1 MTPDQAQGR
10 RSGAVRALLAVT
22 AAALVSSVALTAAS
36 YTDHAAANFGNGT
49 TNSGIGNPNRFDIAV
64 RDSMGVLQDASTP
77 ASAVLLP
84 LTSGTAFTETTPVVF
99 EATFANRAP
108 GIAGDLV
115 FSIYDPDDTGAT
127 DLFRSLRYTLYL
139 AGSSTPVVANA
150 TADAL
155 NLAAATSSDVAPG
168 GSVLVRL
175 EAVIAPGAGMSVA
188 GQSTQLGMTA
198 QGESR

>member
-1 MTPDQAQGR
+1 MKLNRAKGR
-10 RSGAVRALLAVT
+10 RSGAVRLLLAL
-22 AAALVSSVALTAAS
+22 AAATLVSSVALTAAS
-36 YTDHAAANFGNGT
+36 YTDDAAANLGNGT
-49 TNSGIGNPNRFDIAV
+49 ANSGIGNPNKFDIAV
-64 RDSMGVLQDASTP
+64 RDSMGVLQDAATP

-139 AGSSTPVVANA
+139 AGSSTPVVSNA

-155 NLAAATSSDVAPG
+155 NLAAATSSNVAPG
-168 GSVLVRL
+168 ATVSVRL
-175 EAVIAPGAGMSVA
+175 EVVIATGSGMTVA
-188 GQSTQLGMTA
+188 GQNTQLGMTA